1 MSIISIPEACM
12 TEASSE
18 ADSGSF
24 SATDVDGAS
33 NAAAF
38 SSPKKYKEMVGE
50 VVVDSYELFAPR
62 SRKRLNLG

>member
-1 MSIISIPEACM
+1 MNKLISLIALTQLTEACV

-24 SATDVDGAS
+24 RATDVDGAS

-38 SSPKKYKEMVGE
+38 SSPKKDREMAGE
-50 VVVDSYELFAPR
+50 MKVDSYKLFAPR
-62 SRKRLNLG
+62 S